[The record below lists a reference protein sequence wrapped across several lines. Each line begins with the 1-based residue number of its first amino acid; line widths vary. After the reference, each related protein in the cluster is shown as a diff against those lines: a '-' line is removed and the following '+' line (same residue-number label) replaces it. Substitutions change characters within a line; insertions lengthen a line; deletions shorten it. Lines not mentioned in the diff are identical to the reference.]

1 MVEQTSPF
9 GRVTTYTYQVPGA
22 TVIADDRGVRQAMV
36 HDGRGNLT
44 AVVDVDGS
52 AMRITYDDADRAVRV
67 VSKSGAEWRYD
78 FDDNTGD
85 LLTRHDPDGLR
96 QSWTWDELGRP
107 LTDTDRTGAV
117 TSFEYDGDLRTPV
130 RVTGPDGST
139 ATAEL
144 GPAGRPV
151 TITDADG
158 VVRRLE
164 WDTDGQLTRIT
175 DAVGA
180 VTTFEFDAAG
190 LLVRLV
196 DPAGIDTQL
205 QYEHGRVSRSVRG
218 DAVATYLRT
227 PAGRIRG
234 GTEPGDLPWTA
245 TFGPHGAIESITD
258 AMGSTA
264 RYQYDS
270 LGDVTAVVAP
280 DGATYRNE
288 FDEVGRLVS
297 ATDPTGATL
306 HKAYDVEGRL
316 VEFTDPEG
324 GVMRRELDVLGRTA
338 RSTAPDGAVTAWTYH
353 PNGEIAT
360 VTAPD
365 GRVWTTEIDT
375 LGRLTAVIDPRGARS
390 TRTYSPAGR
399 LLSRTSPAGREE
411 RFEYD
416 PAGRCV
422 AVVGVDGIRRDLHL
436 DERGQV
442 TRVESPADDPAL
454 PSSDGPIEMIW
465 DEHRRMAGFRTEGGE
480 TRFERDPAGRLRAAV
495 DPTGVTTQFDWDERG
510 LLRSAT
516 DAAGAVSNYRYDE
529 RGRLVSQTMP
539 GDRTTTWSYDLGG
552 RVGSTTDPMGVT
564 TDVIRNGSGAITGI
578 RRADEG
584 WDRTLDAVGRELERT
599 ALDGTVLGAYRY
611 DVAGRMITA
620 EAPDTGLFTEFLW
633 DEADRLTQVTDASGT
648 STIERD
654 ADGWTVAFT
663 NQTGIRTVVERDVHG
678 RVVGVRDGQAGD
690 FRLPDSEVVRD
701 PAGRLLI
708 GPDGTVYRYDD
719 AGRLVET
726 APADQEPTTYEYD
739 ADGLIAR
746 EIGPAVTRSFD
757 YDAAGRVRAITVD
770 GTGTV
775 RNGTIEVDYD
785 AAGRRST
792 ETEPDG
798 TVTEYV
804 WNAID
809 QLVEIVRTSP
819 SGETTSVRIDLDALG
834 RPQRINDQLIG
845 YDPVSGQP
853 NLVGGVRI
861 VNAGAISWRSDDATW
876 GRTRPDQPDGLH
888 VHGMTLLGAR
898 VYDPRTRQF
907 LSADP
912 LMTVPGSNGG
922 ASAYTYA
929 WQDPVNFVDPTGL
942 RPVSQEEYDAIRERE
957 ELGNLG
963 RAWEAIKEDPW
974 GTVAMVGVVAVGVGL
989 MFVPGGQVIGAG
1001 ILIGAA
1007 TSAGVGLATGTFDP
1021 RTVALS
1027 GVIGGIS
1034 GGVGAATT
1042 STTAAIVTGGA
1053 LGGGGDLAT
1062 QAMSG
1067 QPIDWRSVGV
1077 NTRRGRSHR
1086 RCRPPARP
1094 AAHYR
1099 CPGVHG
1105 WCRHR
1110 RCRRP
1115 HHAGAHRRRL
1125 HQLEPGRHQRWWRRS
1140 RRCARPPL
1148 LERTTDPGRADPA
1161 GTPGRT
1167 SAARPRP
1174 RADARHGDR
1183 VPGDVEPVG
1192 ARHPTRDRPDH
1203 ERRRTLG
1210 VHGDGWRPRRR
1221 PALLRAGAPTRGH
1234 HVGIGGRLRRGPRR
1248 LRARDRERQRRAL
1261 DGVGHDRSCRGE
1273 PLRG

>member
-1 MVEQTSPF
+1 M
-9 GRVTTYTYQVPGA
+9 
-22 TVIADDRGVRQAMV
+22 
-36 HDGRGNLT
+36 
-44 AVVDVDGS
+44 
-52 AMRITYDDADRAVRV
+52 
-67 VSKSGAEWRYD
+67 
-78 FDDNTGD
+78 
-85 LLTRHDPDGLR
+85 
-96 QSWTWDELGRP
+96 
-107 LTDTDRTGAV
+107 
-117 TSFEYDGDLRTPV
+117 
-130 RVTGPDGST
+130 
-139 ATAEL
+139 
-144 GPAGRPV
+144 
-151 TITDADG
+151 
-158 VVRRLE
+158 
-164 WDTDGQLTRIT
+164 
-175 DAVGA
+175 
-180 VTTFEFDAAG
+180 
-190 LLVRLV
+190 
-196 DPAGIDTQL
+196 
-205 QYEHGRVSRSVRG
+205 
-218 DAVATYLRT
+218 
-227 PAGRIRG
+227 
-234 GTEPGDLPWTA
+234 
-245 TFGPHGAIESITD
+245 
-258 AMGSTA
+258 
-264 RYQYDS
+264 
-270 LGDVTAVVAP
+270 
-280 DGATYRNE
+280 
-288 FDEVGRLVS
+288 
-297 ATDPTGATL
+297 
-306 HKAYDVEGRL
+306 
-316 VEFTDPEG
+316 
-324 GVMRRELDVLGRTA
+324 
-338 RSTAPDGAVTAWTYH
+338 
-353 PNGEIAT
+353 
-360 VTAPD
+360 
-365 GRVWTTEIDT
+365 
-375 LGRLTAVIDPRGARS
+375 
-390 TRTYSPAGR
+390 
-399 LLSRTSPAGREE
+399 
-411 RFEYD
+411 
-416 PAGRCV
+416 
-422 AVVGVDGIRRDLHL
+422 
-436 DERGQV
+436 
-442 TRVESPADDPAL
+442 
-454 PSSDGPIEMIW
+454 
-465 DEHRRMAGFRTEGGE
+465 
-480 TRFERDPAGRLRAAV
+480 
-495 DPTGVTTQFDWDERG
+495 
-510 LLRSAT
+510 
-516 DAAGAVSNYRYDE
+516 
-529 RGRLVSQTMP
+529 
-539 GDRTTTWSYDLGG
+539 
-552 RVGSTTDPMGVT
+552 
-564 TDVIRNGSGAITGI
+564 
-578 RRADEG
+578 
-584 WDRTLDAVGRELERT
+584 
-599 ALDGTVLGAYRY
+599 LGAYRY

-770 GTGTV
+770 GTGTSG
-775 RNGTIEVDYD
+775 RTIEIQYD

-819 SGETTSVRIDLDALG
+819 SGETTGVRIDLDALG

-845 YDPVSGQP
+845 YDPLSGQP

-1221 PALLRAGAPTRGH
+1221 PATTPRWRTNTRSP
-1234 HVGIGGRLRRGPRR
+1234 RG
-1248 LRARDRERQRRAL
+1248 DRRATTSRPTAPS
-1261 DGVGHDRSCRGE
+1261 GTRSRASAASARWCRSR
-1273 PLRG
+1273 PILPWRTTSRVRMVSCSAPRCPATACSRRRCRDPTSPNSWRGIRSPWNR